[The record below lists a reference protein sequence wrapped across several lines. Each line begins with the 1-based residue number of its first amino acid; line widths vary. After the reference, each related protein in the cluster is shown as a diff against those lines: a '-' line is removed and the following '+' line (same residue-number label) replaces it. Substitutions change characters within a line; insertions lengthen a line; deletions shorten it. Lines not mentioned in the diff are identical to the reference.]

1 MWDLYRVA
9 LNKFWIIIEL
19 YFSIKEIFE
28 FCFFEFQK
36 LEVRSCKNNAKR
48 TIYLAFDIEKEQKLI
63 TQLGKCKY
71 GRSCLYVNK
80 LVDIDIKTLRKLT
93 SISR

>member
-1 MWDLYRVA
+1 MTSTDKSL
-9 LNKFWIIIEL
+9 FT
-19 YFSIKEIFE
+19 SP
-28 FCFFEFQK
+28 
-36 LEVRSCKNNAKR
+36 VRSCKNNAKR

-80 LVDIDIKTLRKLT
+80 LVDIDIKTLRKLIMKSKDVT
-93 SISR
+93 WN